1 MARFTTD
8 FLTWLKGLFHTKT
21 EVNTLL
27 DKKINTVE
35 VQGKITSFTNKDRIT
50 IERLIE
56 RMNNPDSKAL
66 FLRPTDS
73 DLPYYTFC
81 ENIKVGRTNSQGVS
95 LYLDGAAIG
104 TSASSVVL
112 KKIDGTKIG
121 DFNKRGTDPAGWGY
135 SLSSMGL
142 GVGIHYL
149 YAEATFPDGSVRKS
163 NILTVF
169 VKENQNALNYNV
181 WSAGEYENNTNGI
194 YRINENTEII
204 TNKEYSNIGENSYRV
219 KIISS
224 SPGSLIVNRMSH
236 EANKT
241 ITASLN
247 IRAVSGNLTLRL
259 QELSI
264 SNRTDVIVSEGSIG
278 AFSVSHIV
286 SSTQNVQFMIIPE
299 GQGTLCYID
308 NISLTT
314 S

>member
-1 MARFTTD
+1 M
-8 FLTWLKGLFHTKT
+8 
-21 EVNTLL
+21 
-27 DKKINTVE
+27 
-35 VQGKITSFTNKDRIT
+35 
-50 IERLIE
+50 
-56 RMNNPDSKAL
+56 
-66 FLRPTDS
+66 
-73 DLPYYTFC
+73 
-81 ENIKVGRTNSQGVS
+81 
-95 LYLDGAAIG
+95 
-104 TSASSVVL
+104 
-112 KKIDGTKIG
+112 
-121 DFNKRGTDPAGWGY
+121 
-135 SLSSMGL
+135 
-142 GVGIHYL
+142 
-149 YAEATFPDGSVRKS
+149 
-163 NILTVF
+163 
-169 VKENQNALNYNV
+169 KENQNALNYNV